1 MDQKTFEKVLLRH
14 RNHLQGIKGPRHC
27 ELADLQFLRLEGLNM
42 DGANLQQAL
51 FMGASFFGVSMER
64 ADLRDADFDGCNLG
78 DTNLQYALLQ
88 GADFAGAG
96 LREAN
101 LKFAFYDAR
110 TVFPIGFDPITAGM
124 ILVDEEEKAA
134 PSPNKQDDAAA
145 ALPKTLQEEFS
156 ELLANHGFD
165 LTYFGRVPGKNEE
178 SVAHFARVVPTRV
191 EGNPLTRAG

>member
-1 MDQKTFEKVLLRH
+1 
-14 RNHLQGIKGPRHC
+14 
-27 ELADLQFLRLEGLNM
+27 M

-134 PSPNKQDDAAA
+134 PSPNK
-145 ALPKTLQEEFS
+145 
-156 ELLANHGFD
+156 
-165 LTYFGRVPGKNEE
+165 
-178 SVAHFARVVPTRV
+178 
-191 EGNPLTRAG
+191 